1 MIIGNAVSFCFPFYT
16 IFLLHVGCSS
26 FRFYETMPLS
36 DMEAKSSDF
45 CLFAKGFVVLVFLLI
60 LSTLNHEVIDKIKP
74 NVFFNYI

>member
-1 MIIGNAVSFCFPFYT
+1 MLSVFVFPFILFFYYM
-16 IFLLHVGCSS
+16 LVVVHSV
-26 FRFYETMPLS
+26 FYETMPLS

-74 NVFFNYI
+74 NVFFYCI